1 MKVRHVEDYYDKIKE
16 KFPHLE
22 MWEIEKIL
30 YHGFQSLFTLNSFG
44 ADVCIRSDN
53 FTMYFGKLFNK
64 KDLWWKYY
72 YIKWKIKLR
81 INYLSKKLV
90 WDGNYYF
97 GLTNDEYNT
106 LIPKKSGR
114 YKNKITFPT
123 MRAFKIKEEAYLNP
137 TIKYLFRLTGEKDK
151 GLTFYE
157 KNYSTR
163 NIELIAVRDKDN
175 KMKYNG

>member
-1 MKVRHVEDYYDKIKE
+1 
-16 KFPHLE
+16 
-22 MWEIEKIL
+22 
-30 YHGFQSLFTLNSFG
+30 
-44 ADVCIRSDN
+44 
-53 FTMYFGKLFNK
+53 
-64 KDLWWKYY
+64 
-72 YIKWKIKLR
+72 
-81 INYLSKKLV
+81 
-90 WDGNYYF
+90 
-97 GLTNDEYNT
+97 
-106 LIPKKSGR
+106 
-114 YKNKITFPT
+114 